1 MKYKYIESVILL
13 QYIHRLFLEVLK
25 IELEKIGVIDI
36 SNVQSLVLYNIG
48 EEVLTVG
55 ELTSRGYYLG
65 TNVSYN
71 LRKMVQYNYVEQI
84 LSDHDK
90 RSSYVKLSPKGLDL
104 YKQLDKI
111 FQKHSAS
118 LKTNANID
126 DLKEFM
132 DTLKTLE
139 KYWNSFIYQIYPH
152 K

>member
-1 MKYKYIESVILL
+1 MVEH
-13 QYIHRLFLEVLK
+13 IHRLFLDVLK

-84 LSDHDK
+84 QSDHDK

-132 DTLKTLE
+132 DTLKTFE